1 MTMVI
6 TDPGQ
11 NTEGRRARKKAQV
24 RDRLYKAALDLFRRD
39 GYDVTTVGAI
49 TEAADVGKGTFFNY
63 FPTKDHV
70 LAAYHDEMTGQLL
83 ALLAARRFRSTGAA
97 LREAFRE
104 CGRWIE
110 EDPEMARV
118 VLRVLFNSAVVL
130 DADYAN
136 EERFVAW
143 FREQLDA
150 GVRRGELR
158 SDLDLDVVVEL
169 MLNAL
174 SCTVQDWAFRGQPF
188 DLQKRLLAKANFLFS
203 AARAPRHST

>member
-6 TDPGQ
+6 TDPGH
-11 NTEGRRARKKAQV
+11 NATGRRERKKADV
-24 RDRLYKAALDLFRRD
+24 RGRLYKAALDLFRRD
-39 GYDVTTVGAI
+39 GYDATTVGAI
-49 TEAADVGKGTFFNY
+49 TDAADVGKGTFFNY
-63 FPTKDHV
+63 FPTKEHV

-83 ALLAARRFRSTGAA
+83 ALLAARRFRTTSAA

-130 DADYAN
+130 DTDHAN

-143 FREQLDA
+143 FREQLED

-158 SDLDLDVVVEL
+158 RDLDIDVVVEL

-174 SCTVQDWAFRGQPF
+174 SCTVQDWAFRGQAF
-188 DLQKRLLAKANFLFS
+188 DLEERLLAKERFLFS
-203 AARAPRHST
+203 AARAPRNST

>member
-1 MTMVI
+1 
-6 TDPGQ
+6 
-11 NTEGRRARKKAQV
+11 
-24 RDRLYKAALDLFRRD
+24 
-39 GYDVTTVGAI
+39 
-49 TEAADVGKGTFFNY
+49 
-63 FPTKDHV
+63 
-70 LAAYHDEMTGQLL
+70 
-83 ALLAARRFRSTGAA
+83 
-97 LREAFRE
+97 
-104 CGRWIE
+104 
-110 EDPEMARV
+110 MARV

-143 FREQLDA
+143 FREQLEA

-158 SDLDLDVVVEL
+158 SDFDLDVVVEL